1 MQFPK
6 LWGVQMA
13 KAIAKGKPKGAARG
27 KAKLARPKPTRT
39 KSTRPKGE
47 LRRKVGEWLKDNF
60 QAESIYFYRL
70 AGLTMF
76 LVVFGLVM
84 VLSSSSI
91 DSLVAN
97 RDAFYVFSRQSLY
110 ALVGFLVMLIIS
122 ALKLSTIRLSVRL
135 ALLFGF
141 ALQLSVPF
149 IGITVNGNT
158 NWISIFG
165 WTLQPAEFLKVA
177 LIMYIAWFVSNRE
190 EELEDPRRVLLPIL
204 LVGAAAL
211 GLVMIGRD
219 LGTATIIALI
229 IFGTVA
235 IIGAP
240 LKPLGQVFV
249 LVAIAGV
256 FAATSSPSR
265 MARITAWLNPG
276 SPTSEAF
283 NWQYEHG
290 TWALAA
296 GGIFG
301 VGLGNSK
308 MKWSWIP
315 EVENDFIFA
324 VIGEE
329 LGLIGALVVI
339 GIFALLISSLI
350 GIMNRSEST
359 FSRVMVIGVIV
370 WIVSQSAV
378 NIAVVLGVLPVLG
391 VPLPLISAGGSSL
404 IATLGAIGLVLAIE
418 KDNHRNGRRARQR

>member
-1 MQFPK
+1 MPK
-6 LWGVQMA
+6 STP
-13 KAIAKGKPKGAARG
+13 KKPQA
-27 KAKLARPKPTRT
+27 LARNKT
-39 KSTRPKGE
+39 KASRQKGE
-47 LRRKVGEWLKDNF
+47 RRRQIAQWLSGNF

-70 AGLTMF
+70 AGLTGF
-76 LVVFGLVM
+76 LVVYGLVM

-110 ALVGFLVMLIIS
+110 AVVGLGLMLFVSSLKVPIIQNLVKAAV
-122 ALKLSTIRLSVRL
+122 V
-135 ALLFGF
+135 FGF

-149 IGITVNGNT
+149 IGVTINGNT
-158 NWISIFG
+158 NWISIAGFS
-165 WTLQPAEFLKVA
+165 LQPAEFLKVA

-190 EELEDPRRVLLPIL
+190 HELDDPKRVLAPVLI
-204 LVGAAAL
+204 VGAAAL
-211 GLVMIGRD
+211 ALVMLGRD
-219 LGTATIIALI
+219 LGTAIIIALI
-229 IFGTVA
+229 VFGTLA

-240 LKPLGQVFV
+240 LRPLSQVFIA
-249 LVAIAGV
+249 VAAAGIL
-256 FAATSSPSR
+256 AAVSSASR

-276 SPTSEAF
+276 SASSDAF

-296 GGIFG
+296 GGIIG

-329 LGLIGALVVI
+329 GGLLGALVVI
-339 GIFALLISSLI
+339 GMFALLVSSLI
-350 GIMNRSEST
+350 GIMNRSNTT
-359 FSRVMVIGVIV
+359 FGRVLVVGVIV
-370 WIVSQSAV
+370 WIVSQAAV

-418 KDNHRNGRRARQR
+418 KDNHRNSRRPAGR

>member
-1 MQFPK
+1 MPK
-6 LWGVQMA
+6 VKDLRKSKV
-13 KAIAKGKPKGAARG
+13 KAVKK
-27 KAKLARPKPTRT
+27 T
-39 KSTRPKGE
+39 KSFRPKGE
-47 LRRKVGEWLKDNF
+47 RRQRIAEWLRDNF

-70 AGLTMF
+70 AGLTGF

-110 ALVGFLVMLIIS
+110 AVVGLAVMLFIS
-122 ALKLSTIRLSVRL
+122 SLKLKVIQNLVK
-135 ALLFGF
+135 AAVVFGF

-149 IGITVNGNT
+149 LGITVNGNT
-158 NWISIFG
+158 NWISIAGF
-165 WTLQPAEFLKVA
+165 TLQPAEFLKVA
-177 LIMYIAWFVSNRE
+177 LIMYMAWFVSNRE
-190 EELEDPRRVLLPIL
+190 HELDDPRRVLLPVLI
-204 LVGAAAL
+204 VGGAALA
-211 GLVMIGRD
+211 LVMLGRD
-219 LGTATIIALI
+219 LGTAIIIALI
-229 IFGTVA
+229 VFGTLVIA
-235 IIGAP
+235 GAP
-240 LKPLGQVFV
+240 LRPLVQVFV
-249 LVAIAGV
+249 GVAIAGAL
-256 FAATSSPSR
+256 AAFSSASR
-265 MARITAWLNPG
+265 MARINAWLNPDAA
-276 SPTSEAF
+276 SSDAF

-296 GGIFG
+296 GGVFG

-339 GIFALLISSLI
+339 GIFALLVSSLI
-350 GIMNRSEST
+350 GIMNRSDSS
-359 FSRVMVIGVIV
+359 FGRIIIIGVIV

-404 IATLGAIGLVLAIE
+404 IATLGAIGIVLAIE
-418 KDNHRNGRRARQR
+418 KDNHRNASRASRR

>member
-1 MQFPK
+1 MPK
-6 LWGVQMA
+6 VKDLRRSKVSA
-13 KAIAKGKPKGAARG
+13 GK
-27 KAKLARPKPTRT
+27 KAK
-39 KSTRPKGE
+39 SFRPKGD
-47 LRRKVGEWLKDNF
+47 RRQRIAEWLRDNF

-70 AGLTMF
+70 AGLTGF

-110 ALVGFLVMLIIS
+110 AVVGLGVMLFIS
-122 ALKLSTIRLSVRL
+122 SLKLKVIQNLVKAAVVL
-135 ALLFGF
+135 GF

-149 IGITVNGNT
+149 LGITVNGNT
-158 NWISIFG
+158 NWISIAGF
-165 WTLQPAEFLKVA
+165 TLQPAEFLKVS

-190 EELEDPRRVLLPIL
+190 HELDDPRRVLLPVLI
-204 LVGAAAL
+204 VGGAALA
-211 GLVMIGRD
+211 LVMLGRD
-219 LGTATIIALI
+219 LGTAIIIALI
-229 IFGTVA
+229 VFGTLVIA
-235 IIGAP
+235 GAP
-240 LKPLGQVFV
+240 LRPLVQVFIG
-249 LVAIAGV
+249 VAIAGAL
-256 FAATSSPSR
+256 AAFSSASR
-265 MARITAWLNPG
+265 MARINAWLNPDAA
-276 SPTSEAF
+276 SSDAF

-296 GGIFG
+296 GGVFG

-339 GIFALLISSLI
+339 GIFALLVSSLI
-350 GIMNRSEST
+350 GIMNRSDSS
-359 FSRVMVIGVIV
+359 FGRIAIIGVIV

-404 IATLGAIGLVLAIE
+404 IATLGAIGIVLAIE
-418 KDNHRNGRRARQR
+418 KDNHRNGSRSNRR

>member
-1 MQFPK
+1 VP
-6 LWGVQMA
+6 
-13 KAIAKGKPKGAARG
+13 
-27 KAKLARPKPTRT
+27 
-39 KSTRPKGE
+39 KSTPKKPQAVARNKTKASRQKGE
-47 LRRKVGEWLKDNF
+47 RRRQIAQWLRGNF

-70 AGLTMF
+70 AGLTGF
-76 LVVFGLVM
+76 LVVYGLVM

-110 ALVGFLVMLIIS
+110 AVVGLGLMLFVS
-122 ALKLSTIRLSVRL
+122 SLKLPIIQNLVK
-135 ALLFGF
+135 AAVVFGF

-149 IGITVNGNT
+149 IGVTINGNT
-158 NWISIFG
+158 NWISIAGFS
-165 WTLQPAEFLKVA
+165 LQPAEFLKVA

-190 EELEDPRRVLLPIL
+190 HELDDPKRVLAPVLI
-204 LVGAAAL
+204 VGAAAL
-211 GLVMIGRD
+211 ALVMLGRD
-219 LGTATIIALI
+219 LGTAIIIALI
-229 IFGTVA
+229 VFGTLA

-240 LKPLGQVFV
+240 LKPLSQVFV
-249 LVAIAGV
+249 AVAAAGIL
-256 FAATSSPSR
+256 AAVSSASR

-276 SPTSEAF
+276 SASSDAF

-296 GGIFG
+296 GGIIG

-329 LGLIGALVVI
+329 GGLLGALVVI
-339 GIFALLISSLI
+339 GMFALLVSSLI
-350 GIMNRSEST
+350 GIMNRSNTT
-359 FSRVMVIGVIV
+359 FGRVLVVGVIV
-370 WIVSQSAV
+370 WIVSQAAV

-418 KDNHRNGRRARQR
+418 KDNHRNSRRPAGR

>member
-1 MQFPK
+1 M
-6 LWGVQMA
+6 
-13 KAIAKGKPKGAARG
+13 
-27 KAKLARPKPTRT
+27 
-39 KSTRPKGE
+39 
-47 LRRKVGEWLKDNF
+47 
-60 QAESIYFYRL
+60 
-70 AGLTMF
+70 
-76 LVVFGLVM
+76 
-84 VLSSSSI
+84 
-91 DSLVAN
+91 
-97 RDAFYVFSRQSLY
+97 
-110 ALVGFLVMLIIS
+110 
-122 ALKLSTIRLSVRL
+122 
-135 ALLFGF
+135 
-141 ALQLSVPF
+141 QLSVPF

-165 WTLQPAEFLKVA
+165 LTLQPAEFLKVA

-190 EELEDPRRVLLPIL
+190 EELDDPKRVLYPIL
-204 LVGAAAL
+204 LVGGAAL
-211 GLVMIGRD
+211 ALVMIGRD

-229 IFGTVA
+229 VFGTAA
-235 IIGAP
+235 IVGAP
-240 LKPLGQVFV
+240 LKPLGQIFI
-249 LVAIAGV
+249 LVAAAGV
-256 FAATSSPSR
+256 FAATSSASR

-359 FSRVMVIGVIV
+359 FSRVLVVGVIV

-391 VPLPLISAGGSSL
+391 VPLPLISAGGSSM

-418 KDNHRNGRRARQR
+418 KDNHRNGRRARRR

>member
-1 MQFPK
+1 MARTA
-6 LWGVQMA
+6 MA
-13 KAIAKGKPKGAARG
+13 KKRSPLPKKSAKLTTARG
-27 KAKLARPKPTRT
+27 N
-39 KSTRPKGE
+39 
-47 LRRKVGEWLKDNF
+47 RKVRLVNWLKENF
-60 QAESIYFYRL
+60 QAESIHFYRL
-70 AGLTMF
+70 AGLTGF

-110 ALVGFLVMLIIS
+110 AVIGLTLMMVIS
-122 ALKLSTIRLSVRL
+122 ALKLARIQNLVKA
-135 ALLFGF
+135 ALVLGFG
-141 ALQLSVPF
+141 LQLSIPF
-149 IGITVNGNT
+149 IGISVNGNT
-158 NWISIFG
+158 NWISIAGF
-165 WTLQPAEFLKVA
+165 TLQPSEFLKVA
-177 LIMYIAWFVSNRE
+177 LIMYIAWFVNNRE
-190 EELEDPRRVLLPIL
+190 HELDDPKRVLMPIL
-204 LVGAAAL
+204 IVGAAAL
-211 GLVMIGRD
+211 ALVMYGRD

-229 IFGTVA
+229 VFGTVA

-240 LKPLGQVFV
+240 LKPLLQVG
-249 LVAIAGV
+249 AGV
-256 FAATSSPSR
+256 AVLAAFATTSSASR

-276 SPTSEAF
+276 TASSEAF

-339 GIFALLISSLI
+339 GIIALLISSLI
-350 GIMNRSEST
+350 TIMNRSAST
-359 FSRVMVIGVIV
+359 FSRVLVVGVIV
-370 WIVSQSAV
+370 WLVSQSAV

-404 IATLGAIGLVLAIE
+404 IATLGDVNNNSLVDAST
-418 KDNHRNGRRARQR
+418 

>member
-1 MQFPK
+1 MVKVTTARNPK
-6 LWGVQMA
+6 A
-13 KAIAKGKPKGAARG
+13 KVRSKPKPARV
-27 KAKLARPKPTRT
+27 
-39 KSTRPKGE
+39 KGE
-47 LRRKVGEWLKDNF
+47 RRQRIAEWLRGNF

-70 AGLTMF
+70 AGLTGF

-110 ALVGFLVMLIIS
+110 AVVGLAVMLFIS
-122 ALKLSTIRLSVRL
+122 SLKLAVIQNLVKA
-135 ALLFGF
+135 ALVFGF
-141 ALQLSVPF
+141 TLQLLVPF

-158 NWISIFG
+158 NWISIAGF
-165 WTLQPAEFLKVA
+165 TLQPAEFLKVA
-177 LIMYIAWFVSNRE
+177 LIMYMAWFVSNRE
-190 EELEDPRRVLLPIL
+190 HELDDPRRVLLPIL
-204 LVGAAAL
+204 VVGGAGLA
-211 GLVMIGRD
+211 LVMLGRD

-229 IFGTVA
+229 VFGTLA

-240 LKPLGQVFV
+240 LAPLMQVFV
-249 LVAIAGV
+249 GVAIAGAL
-256 FAATSSPSR
+256 AAFSSGSR
-265 MARITAWLNPG
+265 MARINAWLNPE
-276 SPTSEAF
+276 SASSDAF

-296 GGIFG
+296 GGVFG

-329 LGLIGALVVI
+329 LGFIGALVVI

-350 GIMNRSEST
+350 GIMNRSESV
-359 FSRVMVIGVIV
+359 FGKVLIVGVIV

-418 KDNHRNGRRARQR
+418 KDNHRNGARSRKR

>member
-1 MQFPK
+1 MPK
-6 LWGVQMA
+6 V
-13 KAIAKGKPKGAARG
+13 KDSRKSRVTSSKK
-27 KAKLARPKPTRT
+27 T
-39 KSTRPKGE
+39 KSMRP
-47 LRRKVGEWLKDNF
+47 RGEWRQRIAEWLRDNF

-70 AGLTMF
+70 AGLTGF

-110 ALVGFLVMLIIS
+110 AVVGLGVMLFIS
-122 ALKLSTIRLSVRL
+122 SLKLKVIQNLVR
-135 ALLFGF
+135 AAVVFGF
-141 ALQLSVPF
+141 VLQLSVPF
-149 IGITVNGNT
+149 LGITVNGNT
-158 NWISIFG
+158 NWISIAGF
-165 WTLQPAEFLKVA
+165 TLQPAEFLKVS

-190 EELEDPRRVLLPIL
+190 HELDDPRRVLLPV
-204 LVGAAAL
+204 LVVGGAALA
-211 GLVMIGRD
+211 LVMLGRD
-219 LGTATIIALI
+219 LGTAIIIALI
-229 IFGTVA
+229 VFGTLA
-235 IIGAP
+235 IAGAP
-240 LKPLGQVFV
+240 LRPLVQVFIG
-249 LVAIAGV
+249 VAIAGAL
-256 FAATSSPSR
+256 AAFSSASR
-265 MARITAWLNPG
+265 MARINAWLNPDAA
-276 SPTSEAF
+276 SSDAF

-296 GGIFG
+296 GGVFG

-339 GIFALLISSLI
+339 GIFALLVSSLI
-350 GIMNRSEST
+350 GIMNRSDSS
-359 FSRVMVIGVIV
+359 FGRIIIIGVIV
-370 WIVSQSAV
+370 WIVAQSAV

-404 IATLGAIGLVLAIE
+404 IATLGAIGIVLAIE
-418 KDNHRNGRRARQR
+418 KDNHRNGSRSSRR

>member
-1 MQFPK
+1 VP
-6 LWGVQMA
+6 
-13 KAIAKGKPKGAARG
+13 
-27 KAKLARPKPTRT
+27 
-39 KSTRPKGE
+39 KSTPKKPQAVARNKTKASRQKGE
-47 LRRKVGEWLKDNF
+47 RRRQIAQWLRGNF

-70 AGLTMF
+70 AGLTGF
-76 LVVFGLVM
+76 LDVYGLVM

-110 ALVGFLVMLIIS
+110 AVAGLGLMLFVS
-122 ALKLSTIRLSVRL
+122 SLKLPIIQNLVK
-135 ALLFGF
+135 AAVVFGF
-141 ALQLSVPF
+141 SLQLSVPF
-149 IGITVNGNT
+149 IGVTINGNT
-158 NWISIFG
+158 NWISIAGFS
-165 WTLQPAEFLKVA
+165 LQPAEFLKVA

-190 EELEDPRRVLLPIL
+190 HELDDPKRVLAPVLI
-204 LVGAAAL
+204 VGAAAL
-211 GLVMIGRD
+211 ALVMLGRD
-219 LGTATIIALI
+219 LGTAIIIALI
-229 IFGTVA
+229 VFGTLA

-240 LKPLGQVFV
+240 LRPLSQVFIA
-249 LVAIAGV
+249 VAAAGIL
-256 FAATSSPSR
+256 AAVSSASR

-276 SPTSEAF
+276 SASSDAF

-296 GGIFG
+296 GGIIG

-329 LGLIGALVVI
+329 GGLIGALVVI
-339 GIFALLISSLI
+339 GMFALLVSSLI
-350 GIMNRSEST
+350 GIMNRSNTT
-359 FSRVMVIGVIV
+359 FGRVLVVGVIV
-370 WIVSQSAV
+370 WIVSQAAV
-378 NIAVVLGVLPVLG
+378 NIAVVLGLLPVLG

-418 KDNHRNGRRARQR
+418 KDNHRNSRRPAGR

>member
-1 MQFPK
+1 
-6 LWGVQMA
+6 MA
-13 KAIAKGKPKGAARG
+13 KVNAKSKPRVASKSRSKGSKPKRE
-27 KAKLARPKPTRT
+27 LRT
-39 KSTRPKGE
+39 KISDW
-47 LRRKVGEWLKDNF
+47 LRENF

-70 AGLTMF
+70 AGLTGF

-110 ALVGFLVMLIIS
+110 ALIGIGLMLFLS
-122 ALKLSTIRLSVRL
+122 SLKLAMIQNLVKAAV
-135 ALLFGF
+135 ALGF

-158 NWISIFG
+158 NWISIAGF
-165 WTLQPAEFLKVA
+165 TLQPAEFLKVA
-177 LIMYIAWFVSNRE
+177 LIMYMAWFVSNRE
-190 EELEDPRRVLLPIL
+190 HELEDPRRVMVPVLI
-204 LVGAAAL
+204 VGAAAL
-211 GLVMIGRD
+211 ALVMIGRD
-219 LGTATIIALI
+219 LGTAIIIALI
-229 IFGTVA
+229 LFGTLA
-235 IIGAP
+235 IVGAP
-240 LKPLGQVFV
+240 MRYLSQIFA
-249 LVAIAGV
+249 VAVVAGV
-256 FAATSSPSR
+256 LAAVSSASR

-276 SPTSEAF
+276 SASSEAF

-296 GGIFG
+296 GGVFG
-301 VGLGNSK
+301 VGLGNSA

-329 LGLIGALVVI
+329 LGFIGALVVI
-339 GIFALLISSLI
+339 GIFALLVSSLI

-359 FSRVMVIGVIV
+359 FGRVLIVGVIV

-418 KDNHRNGRRARQR
+418 KHNHRNSRRSARR

>member
-1 MQFPK
+1 
-6 LWGVQMA
+6 MA
-13 KAIAKGKPKGAARG
+13 KVNAKSKPRAASKSRSKGSKPKR
-27 KAKLARPKPTRT
+27 
-39 KSTRPKGE
+39 E
-47 LRRKVGEWLKDNF
+47 LRTRISDWLRGNF

-70 AGLTMF
+70 AGLTGF

-110 ALVGFLVMLIIS
+110 ALIGIALMLFLAS
-122 ALKLSTIRLSVRL
+122 LKLAMIQNLVKAAV
-135 ALLFGF
+135 ALGF

-149 IGITVNGNT
+149 FGITVNGNT
-158 NWISIFG
+158 NWISIAGF
-165 WTLQPAEFLKVA
+165 TLQPAEFLKVA
-177 LIMYIAWFVSNRE
+177 LIMYMAWFVSNRE
-190 EELEDPRRVLLPIL
+190 HELEDPRRVMVPVLI
-204 LVGAAAL
+204 VGAAAL
-211 GLVMIGRD
+211 ALVMIGRD
-219 LGTATIIALI
+219 LGTAIIIALI
-229 IFGTVA
+229 LFGTLA
-235 IIGAP
+235 IVGAP
-240 LKPLGQVFV
+240 MRYLSQIFA
-249 LVAIAGV
+249 VAVVAGV
-256 FAATSSPSR
+256 LAAVSSASR

-276 SPTSEAF
+276 SASSEAF

-296 GGIFG
+296 GGVFG
-301 VGLGNSK
+301 VGLGNSA

-329 LGLIGALVVI
+329 LGFIGALVVI
-339 GIFALLISSLI
+339 GIFALLVSSLI

-359 FSRVMVIGVIV
+359 FGRVLIVGVIV

-418 KDNHRNGRRARQR
+418 KHNHRNSRRSVKR

>member
-1 MQFPK
+1 VSK
-6 LWGVQMA
+6 V
-13 KAIAKGKPKGAARG
+13 RG
-27 KAKLARPKPTRT
+27 SRKSKVTVGNKAK
-39 KSTRPKGE
+39 SFRPKGE
-47 LRRKVGEWLKDNF
+47 RRQRIAEWLRDNF

-70 AGLTMF
+70 AGLTGF

-110 ALVGFLVMLIIS
+110 AVVGLGAMLFIS
-122 ALKLSTIRLSVRL
+122 SLKLKVIQNLVK
-135 ALLFGF
+135 AAVVFGF

-158 NWISIFG
+158 NWISIAGF
-165 WTLQPAEFLKVA
+165 TLQPAEFLKVA
-177 LIMYIAWFVSNRE
+177 LIMYMAWFVSNRE
-190 EELEDPRRVLLPIL
+190 HELDDPRRVLLPVLI
-204 LVGAAAL
+204 VGGAALA
-211 GLVMIGRD
+211 LVMLGRD
-219 LGTATIIALI
+219 LGTAIIIALI
-229 IFGTVA
+229 VFGTLV
-235 IIGAP
+235 ITGAP
-240 LKPLGQVFV
+240 LKPLIQVFV
-249 LVAIAGV
+249 GVAIAGAL
-256 FAATSSPSR
+256 AAFSSASR
-265 MARITAWLNPG
+265 MARINAWLNPD
-276 SPTSEAF
+276 SASSDAF

-296 GGIFG
+296 GGVFG

-339 GIFALLISSLI
+339 GIFALLVSSLI
-350 GIMNRSEST
+350 GIMNRSDSS
-359 FSRVMVIGVIV
+359 FGRVIVIGVIV

-404 IATLGAIGLVLAIE
+404 IATLGAIGIVLAIE
-418 KDNHRNGRRARQR
+418 KDNHRNGARSNRR

>member
-1 MQFPK
+1 MARVQVQKKSKSVAKKKP
-6 LWGVQMA
+6 LGV
-13 KAIAKGKPKGAARG
+13 RN
-27 KAKLARPKPTRT
+27 LATRRT
-39 KSTRPKGE
+39 KIV
-47 LRRKVGEWLKDNF
+47 LWLKDNF

-70 AGLTMF
+70 AGLTGF

-110 ALVGFLVMLIIS
+110 ALAGLTLMLVIS
-122 ALKLSTIRLSVRL
+122 SLKLARIENLVKA
-135 ALLFGF
+135 ALLLGFG
-141 ALQLSVPF
+141 LQLAVPF
-149 IGITVNGNT
+149 VGISVNGNT
-158 NWISIFG
+158 NWISLGGF
-165 WTLQPAEFLKVA
+165 TLQPSEFLKVA

-190 EELEDPRRVLLPIL
+190 QELNDPSRVLYPIL

-211 GLVMIGRD
+211 ALVMVGRD

-229 IFGTVA
+229 VFGTA
-235 IIGAP
+235 GIIGTP
-240 LKPLGQVFV
+240 LRPLFQIFV
-249 LVAIAGV
+249 LVAAAGI

-265 MARITAWLNPG
+265 MARINAWLNPG
-276 SPTSEAF
+276 SASSEAF

-350 GIMNRSEST
+350 GIMNRTSST
-359 FSRVMVIGVIV
+359 FGRVLVVGVIV

-378 NIAVVLGVLPVLG
+378 NIGVVLGVLPVLG

-418 KDNHRNGRRARQR
+418 KDNHRSSARNRRR

>member
-1 MQFPK
+1 MARTAMVKKRLPLPK
-6 LWGVQMA
+6 KRA
-13 KAIAKGKPKGAARG
+13 KLTTARG
-27 KAKLARPKPTRT
+27 N
-39 KSTRPKGE
+39 
-47 LRRKVGEWLKDNF
+47 RKVRLVNWLKENF
-60 QAESIYFYRL
+60 QAESIHFYRL
-70 AGLTMF
+70 AGLTGF

-110 ALVGFLVMLIIS
+110 AVIGLTLMMVIS
-122 ALKLSTIRLSVRL
+122 ALKLARIQNLVKA
-135 ALLFGF
+135 ALVLGFG
-141 ALQLSVPF
+141 LQLSIPF
-149 IGITVNGNT
+149 IGISVNGNT
-158 NWISIFG
+158 NWISIAGF
-165 WTLQPAEFLKVA
+165 TLQPSEFLKVA
-177 LIMYIAWFVSNRE
+177 LIMYIAWFVNNRE
-190 EELEDPRRVLLPIL
+190 HELDDPKRVLMPVLI
-204 LVGAAAL
+204 VGAAAL
-211 GLVMIGRD
+211 ALVMFGRD

-229 IFGTVA
+229 VFGTVA

-240 LKPLGQVFV
+240 LKPLLQVF
-249 LVAIAGV
+249 AGV
-256 FAATSSPSR
+256 AVLAAFATTSSASR

-276 SPTSEAF
+276 SASSEAF

-296 GGIFG
+296 GGIIG

-339 GIFALLISSLI
+339 GIIALLIYSLI
-350 GIMNRSEST
+350 TIMNRSAST
-359 FSRVMVIGVIV
+359 FSRVLIVGVIV
-370 WIVSQSAV
+370 WLVSQSAV

-418 KDNHRNGRRARQR
+418 KDNHRNGVRPRGR